1 MNQTRIRVAMGLLC
15 ALCACVVNAAPQL
28 FECDGNDL
36 AAQKQKYAAGDQTV
50 VRIVKD
56 ICKDADKLLAMEP
69 LSVTQ
74 KEPTPPS
81 GDKHDYMSLSP
92 YWWPDPA
99 KPDGKPYI
107 RHDGKV
113 NPERA
118 KYDLDNLET
127 TSDAIGKF
135 ALAYYFSG
143 DEKYASKASQLI
155 KVWFLDPAT
164 RMNPNIKFG
173 QFVPGVP
180 TEDRSSGVIETN
192 RLRRVVDADA
202 LMQGSAAW
210 SGDDSK
216 ALKQWFREYLDYLL
230 TSPQGQMESK
240 QPNNHG
246 TWYGAQTMAYALYLG
261 DEALAKKLAMTHG
274 RDRIATQIQPDGSQ
288 PYELERTK
296 GFDYTRFNIL
306 AHVEIATLAQR
317 VGIDLWNYQTDDGRS
332 LRKAIDW
339 LVPYATGEKEWT
351 YKQIRPAK
359 MKEMAVVLR
368 RAANAYH
375 EPKYEQLIG
384 KLKNGEGLA
393 DIDEL
398 MFPAK

>member
-36 AAQKQKYAAGDQTV
+36 AAQKQKYAAGDKTV

-127 TSDAIGKF
+127 TSDAIGKL

-143 DEKYASKASQLI
+143 DEKYANEASQLI

-180 TEDRSSGVIETN
+180 TEDRSSGVI
-192 RLRRVVDADA
+192 
-202 LMQGSAAW
+202 
-210 SGDDSK
+210 
-216 ALKQWFREYLDYLL
+216 
-230 TSPQGQMESK
+230 
-240 QPNNHG
+240 
-246 TWYGAQTMAYALYLG
+246 
-261 DEALAKKLAMTHG
+261 
-274 RDRIATQIQPDGSQ
+274 
-288 PYELERTK
+288 
-296 GFDYTRFNIL
+296 
-306 AHVEIATLAQR
+306 
-317 VGIDLWNYQTDDGRS
+317 
-332 LRKAIDW
+332 
-339 LVPYATGEKEWT
+339 
-351 YKQIRPAK
+351 
-359 MKEMAVVLR
+359 
-368 RAANAYH
+368 
-375 EPKYEQLIG
+375 
-384 KLKNGEGLA
+384 
-393 DIDEL
+393 
-398 MFPAK
+398 